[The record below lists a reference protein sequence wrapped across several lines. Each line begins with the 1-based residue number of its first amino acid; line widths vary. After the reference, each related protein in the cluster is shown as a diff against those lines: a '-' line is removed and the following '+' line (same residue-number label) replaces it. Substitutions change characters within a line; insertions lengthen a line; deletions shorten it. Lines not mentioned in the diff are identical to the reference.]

1 MIHFIL
7 ERPQYTVSFV
17 SSNLAR
23 RLHSRR
29 LHAAAVTTRIPVC
42 LLYPWPWWQ
51 ANKTPGPVLQDVDD
65 SADFDSPSHYNYY
78 NGTFNSTPS
87 INDFIS
93 QRERSGSN
101 VICRCRIHVY
111 LSVCAHLFFPHG
123 SSLLFHHPRRM
134 LFSWRRN
141 FRVSM
146 RGDGISIESW
156 WFILW
161 CRPGFFVTG
170 CRMVTR
176 VFAAIN
182 CWRRRGGGFENA
194 WKFSSKRAE
203 MQGATFWFKRIVLFA
218 FWRVQWSWNILCGRW
233 IKLNVDSLPLNL
245 NIEIYFI
252 FFLFK
257 DKRCLRI
264 HNNIASL

>member
-29 LHAAAVTTRIPVC
+29 LHGTAVTTRIPVC

-65 SADFDSPSHYNYY
+65 SADFDSSSHYNYY

-111 LSVCAHLFFPHG
+111 LSVCAHLSPFFSHG

-134 LFSWRRN
+134 LFSRRRN

-146 RGDGISIESW
+146 KGDGISIESW

-161 CRPGFFVTG
+161 TNEMSARLFVTG
-170 CRMVTR
+170 CRM
-176 VFAAIN
+176 AASN
-182 CWRRRGGGFENA
+182 SGFRGVRGDKLLEEEREVWKGFENT

-203 MQGATFWFKRIVLFA
+203 MQGATFWFKRIVFFA
-218 FWRVQWSWNILCGRW
+218 FWRV
-233 IKLNVDSLPLNL
+233 
-245 NIEIYFI
+245 
-252 FFLFK
+252 
-257 DKRCLRI
+257 
-264 HNNIASL
+264 

>member
-65 SADFDSPSHYNYY
+65 SADFDSSSHYNYY

-111 LSVCAHLFFPHG
+111 LSVCAHLSPFFLTDLLSFSIIRRG
-123 SSLLFHHPRRM
+123 CYFRGGEIFAYRWKAMEFRSSRDDLFYEQTR
-134 LFSWRRN
+134 
-141 FRVSM
+141 
-146 RGDGISIESW
+146 
-156 WFILW
+156 
-161 CRPGFFVTG
+161 CRPDFLSPVIGWQ
-170 CRMVTR
+170 RVTR
-176 VFAAIN
+176 VFAVYAAIN
-182 CWRRRGGGFENA
+182 CWRRSGRYGKCFENT

-203 MQGATFWFKRIVLFA
+203 MQGATFWFKRIVFFA
-218 FWRVQWSWNILCGRW
+218 FWRV
-233 IKLNVDSLPLNL
+233 
-245 NIEIYFI
+245 
-252 FFLFK
+252 
-257 DKRCLRI
+257 
-264 HNNIASL
+264 

>member
-65 SADFDSPSHYNYY
+65 SADFDSSSHYNYY

-111 LSVCAHLFFPHG
+111 LSVCAHLSPFFSHG
-123 SSLLFHHPRRM
+123 SSLLFHHPQRM
-134 LFSWRRN
+134 LFSRRRN

-146 RGDGISIESW
+146 KGDGISIDDLFYEQTR
-156 WFILW
+156 
-161 CRPGFFVTG
+161 CRPDFLSPVIGWQ
-170 CRMVTR
+170 RVTR
-176 VFAAIN
+176 VFAVYAAIN
-182 CWRRRGGGFENA
+182 CWRRSGRYGKCFENT

-203 MQGATFWFKRIVLFA
+203 MQGATFWFKRIVFFA
-218 FWRVQWSWNILCGRW
+218 FWRV
-233 IKLNVDSLPLNL
+233 
-245 NIEIYFI
+245 
-252 FFLFK
+252 
-257 DKRCLRI
+257 
-264 HNNIASL
+264 

>member
-1 MIHFIL
+1 MPKNTIIHFIL

-23 RLHSRR
+23 PRFASYTHAGYTPPLSRR
-29 LHAAAVTTRIPVC
+29 GYPVC

-93 QRERSGSN
+93 QRERLSRERYTSLSS
-101 VICRCRIHVY
+101 VACI
-111 LSVCAHLFFPHG
+111 LSVCACLSFSFHE
-123 SSLLFHHPRRM
+123 SSLHPSAGKRGECYFRE
-134 LFSWRRN
+134 RN

-146 RGDGISIESW
+146 KGDGIYRAV

-161 CRPGFFVTG
+161 TNVHEMSRCRARVFVTG
-170 CRMVTR
+170 M
-176 VFAAIN
+176 AASN
-182 CWRRRGGGFENA
+182 SGFCGVRAMPRR
-194 WKFSSKRAE
+194 
-203 MQGATFWFKRIVLFA
+203 
-218 FWRVQWSWNILCGRW
+218 
-233 IKLNVDSLPLNL
+233 
-245 NIEIYFI
+245 
-252 FFLFK
+252 
-257 DKRCLRI
+257 
-264 HNNIASL
+264 

>member
-29 LHAAAVTTRIPVC
+29 LHGTAVTTRIPVC

-65 SADFDSPSHYNYY
+65 SADFDSSSHYNYY

-101 VICRCRIHVY
+101 VICRCRIYVY
-111 LSVCAHLFFPHG
+111 LSVCAHLSPFFLTDLLSFSIIRG
-123 SSLLFHHPRRM
+123 GCYFRGGEIFAYRWKAMEFRSSRDDLFYEQTR
-134 LFSWRRN
+134 
-141 FRVSM
+141 
-146 RGDGISIESW
+146 
-156 WFILW
+156 
-161 CRPGFFVTG
+161 CRPDFLSPVVGWQ
-170 CRMVTR
+170 RVTR
-176 VFAAIN
+176 VFAVYAAIN
-182 CWRRRGGGFENA
+182 CWRRSGRYGKVLKILGNFRRSEPRCKEPRFDLKGSCFSRSDGFRDCDREIFCVEGG
-194 WKFSSKRAE
+194 
-203 MQGATFWFKRIVLFA
+203 
-218 FWRVQWSWNILCGRW
+218 
-233 IKLNVDSLPLNL
+233 
-245 NIEIYFI
+245 
-252 FFLFK
+252 
-257 DKRCLRI
+257 
-264 HNNIASL
+264 

>member
-134 LFSWRRN
+134 LFSRRRN

-161 CRPGFFVTG
+161 TNEMSARLFCHRLSDGNSGFRGDKLLEEEGGRFWKCLEIFVEAS
-170 CRMVTR
+170 RDAR
-176 VFAAIN
+176 
-182 CWRRRGGGFENA
+182 
-194 WKFSSKRAE
+194 SH
-203 MQGATFWFKRIVLFA
+203 VL
-218 FWRVQWSWNILCGRW
+218 I
-233 IKLNVDSLPLNL
+233 
-245 NIEIYFI
+245 
-252 FFLFK
+252 
-257 DKRCLRI
+257 
-264 HNNIASL
+264 